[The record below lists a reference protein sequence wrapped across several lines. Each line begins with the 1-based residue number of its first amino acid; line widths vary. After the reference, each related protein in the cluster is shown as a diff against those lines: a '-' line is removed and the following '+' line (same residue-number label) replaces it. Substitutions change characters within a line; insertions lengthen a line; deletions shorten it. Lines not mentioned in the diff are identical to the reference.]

1 MSGSR
6 ATKRDHPDSLP
17 DASVTTSD
25 QAESRAFRPGVSTP
39 YPHGI
44 APMAPLPYASQW
56 WRGCYELGTR
66 ITLDSLCTRATY
78 LWGTQSKGWSGVGVA
93 NSVAT
98 TSPTRVKK
106 R

>member
-1 MSGSR
+1 MRRFDGRYLPSDKRSVLPLASGARRIAWPLTTAWSPCPGWL
-6 ATKRDHPDSLP
+6 ALLAAAPGGNTLP

-56 WRGCYELGTR
+56 WRGCY
-66 ITLDSLCTRATY
+66 
-78 LWGTQSKGWSGVGVA
+78 
-93 NSVAT
+93 
-98 TSPTRVKK
+98 
-106 R
+106 